1 MAAPTHLRPPAATR
15 RARALLLVVAVA
27 LVALAACSTISS
39 LSGLIEDLQDEG
51 FTDVSANVDTSDT
64 SVLVVSAGAPGATDV
79 EEAQDQAAEIVW
91 TRFPRR
97 FEGLRVSIDGERR
110 EWTYA
115 ELEEE
120 LGARPDGLDD
130 TELQDDFN
138 RLAVYVVVGALVAGV
153 VGLVAVGLIV
163 LVVVRN
169 RRKAAGPP
177 TRIQPW
183 MPPGVPT
190 GPTPPPGGWAPAP
203 SPPTAATGP
212 SLEKPPVATPPP
224 SGASWSEPATPAP
237 DARSD
242 ARRLGRRPRGPRPD
256 AAHTPPGWG

>member
-1 MAAPTHLRPPAATR
+1 M
-15 RARALLLVVAVA
+15 VAVA
-27 LVALAACSTISS
+27 LVVLGACSTIGS

-64 SVLVVSAGAPGATDV
+64 SVLVVSADPPGATDV

-97 FEGLRVSIDGERR
+97 FEGLRVSIDGDRQ

-120 LGARPDGLDD
+120 LGARPAGLDD
-130 TELQDDFN
+130 ADLQGDFD
-138 RLAVYVVVGALVAGV
+138 RLAVYVVVGALVTGG
-153 VGLVAVGLIV
+153 VGLAAVGLIV

-169 RRKAAGPP
+169 RRKAPPP

-190 GPTPPPGGWAPAP
+190 GPTPPPRGWTPAP
-203 SPPTAATGP
+203 TPPAASPTSPRPPAPQTTGGPTTGGP
-212 SLEKPPVATPPP
+212 SRETRAVPTPPP
-224 SGASWSEPATPAP
+224 AGASWSDPATPAP
-237 DARSD
+237 AARTD

-256 AAHTPPGWG
+256 AAHTPPGWD

>member
-1 MAAPTHLRPPAATR
+1 MAAPTRPPTHPSRGAATR
-15 RARALLLVVAVA
+15 RARALLLALAVA

-39 LSGLIEDLQDEG
+39 LSGLIEDLRDEG
-51 FTDVSANVDTSDT
+51 FTDVTANVDTSDT
-64 SVLVVSAGAPGATDV
+64 SVLVVSADAPGATEV
-79 EEAQDQAAEIVW
+79 SEAQDQAAEVVW

-115 ELEEE
+115 ELEQE

-130 TELQDDFN
+130 TDLQGDVD
-138 RLAVYVVVGALVAGV
+138 RLAVYVLVGALGAGV
-153 VGLVAVGLIV
+153 VGLIAVGLIV
-163 LVVVRN
+163 AVVVRN
-169 RRKAAGPP
+169 RRKVAPP

-190 GPTPPPGGWAPAP
+190 GPTPPPGGWTPAP
-203 SPPTAATGP
+203 PA
-212 SLEKPPVATPPP
+212 VAPPP
-224 SGASWSEPATPAP
+224 PPPPPPGASWTEPATPAP
-237 DARSD
+237 DARTDARTD

-256 AAHTPPGWG
+256 AAHTPPGWD